1 MRDPPPDA
9 RNRRDYD
16 GRRRSAPTYQE
27 TILRLERYWADYGC
41 VIMQP
46 YHTEVGAGT
55 FNPATFLR
63 CLGPEPWKAAYVEP
77 SLRPSDGRYGEN
89 PYRFQQFWQYQVVL
103 KPTPDDVLD
112 VYFDS
117 LRALGIDPLEHDV
130 RLVEDDWEGP
140 TLGASG
146 LGWEIWIDGLEV
158 TQFTYFQQL
167 GSLELDLITAE
178 IVYGTE
184 RLAMYLQGK
193 TSAFELEWAP
203 GVTWGDVYRENERQ
217 WSIYNFDEA
226 DVRLLA
232 RRFDEHERECER
244 LLERGLPLPAYDEVL
259 KCSHTFNLLDARGA
273 ISVTERAGAIARVR
287 NLARRVALAYL
298 EQREGTGGA
307 DEETGSPCEHAA
319 V

>member
-1 MRDPPPDA
+1 M
-9 RNRRDYD
+9 
-16 GRRRSAPTYQE
+16 SAPTYQDM
-27 TILRLERYWADYGC
+27 ILRLERFWADYGC
-41 VIMQP
+41 VVLQP

-63 CLGPEPWKAAYVEP
+63 CLGPQPWKAAYVEP

-117 LRALGIDPLEHDV
+117 LRAIGIDPVDHDV

-146 LGWEIWIDGLEV
+146 LGWEVWIDGLEV

-167 GSLELDLITAE
+167 GSLDLDLITAE

-193 TSAFELEWAP
+193 RNAFELEWAP

-217 WSIYNFDEA
+217 WSIYNFEEA
-226 DVRLLA
+226 SVPLLTK
-232 RRFDEHERECER
+232 RFEEHERECER
-244 LLERGLPLPAYDEVL
+244 LLERGVPLPAYDEVL
-259 KCSHTFNLLDARGA
+259 KSSHTFNLLDARGA
-273 ISVTERAGAIARVR
+273 ISATERAAYIARVR
-287 NLARRVALAYL
+287 NLSRRVALAYL
-298 EQREGTGGA
+298 EQQNGTNGDA
-307 DEETGSPCEHAA
+307 PL
-319 V
+319 